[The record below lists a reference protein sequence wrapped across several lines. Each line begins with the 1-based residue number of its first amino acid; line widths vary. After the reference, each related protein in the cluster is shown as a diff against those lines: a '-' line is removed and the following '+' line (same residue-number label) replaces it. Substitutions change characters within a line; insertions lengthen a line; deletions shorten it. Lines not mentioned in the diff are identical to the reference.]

1 MNIIGGT
8 MTIVGG
14 TMNVGGGWK
23 LNTNNVNKALT
34 KNVYCGIFGKT
45 LLLLTSN

>member
-8 MTIVGG
+8 MTIFGG

-23 LNTNNVNKALT
+23 LNTNKVNKALT
-34 KNVYCGIFGKT
+34 KYLHPIKHWDP
-45 LLLLTSN
+45 